1 MGTRKENV
9 NYVGSAKEI
18 VERWLKRNG
27 WKISDFPIILEK
39 IGVKTPIEIVGNE
52 RKLLECSGEYECLLG
67 LYLKEDGDLPYDQ
80 IYISREGVSTYYNV
94 IKCGTNPEIWCD
106 TTYKHVGKKGL
117 RSSYRP
123 TFWRKSLKLEDGKTF
138 NMLMS
143 FPEDEN
149 FGFKKADEIEEY
161 LLGIAHV
168 NPSEIYKDVIKIL
181 GFSEEEVK
189 SSTIE
194 ISYEDAKEN
203 KKIADIL
210 LEEGEWQKYAIV
222 EKGEIFQVSKTGEK
236 KYISAK
242 GITIEGNA
250 KKLELHIE
258 AADEDAIL
266 KVDLRSTIF
275 RVKEKWQQIINE
287 CWPK

>member
-39 IGVKTPIEIVGNE
+39 IGVKTPIEIVGTE
-52 RKLLECSGEYECLLG
+52 REMLECTGEDKCLLG
-67 LYLKEDGDLPYDQ
+67 LFTKEDAELPSDSIYLSRKEASAYYD
-80 IYISREGVSTYYNV
+80 V
-94 IKCGTNPEIWCD
+94 CGPNPEIRLDMTC
-106 TTYKHVGKKGL
+106 KKEGEISL
-117 RSSYRP
+117 ISSYRP
-123 TFWRKSLKLEDGKTF
+123 TFWNRKLRFGDDRAL
-138 NMLMS
+138 NIVVS
-143 FPEDEN
+143 FPGNEN
-149 FGFKKADEIEEY
+149 FGYEKADEIEKY
-161 LLGIAHV
+161 LLGIKEI
-168 NPSEIYKDVIKIL
+168 NFSEIYKEIVKIL
-181 GFSEEEVK
+181 GFSAENVK

>member
-39 IGVKTPIEIVGNE
+39 IGVKTPIEIVGTE
-52 RKLLECSGEYECLLG
+52 REMLECTGEDECLLG
-67 LYLKEDGDLPYDQ
+67 LFTKEDAELPSDSIYLSRKEASAYYD
-80 IYISREGVSTYYNV
+80 V
-94 IKCGTNPEIWCD
+94 CGPNPEIRLDMTC
-106 TTYKHVGKKGL
+106 KKEGEISL
-117 RSSYRP
+117 ISSYRP
-123 TFWRKSLKLEDGKTF
+123 TFWNRKLRFGDDRAL
-138 NMLMS
+138 NIVVS
-143 FPEDEN
+143 FPANEN
-149 FGFKKADEIEEY
+149 FGYENADKIEKY
-161 LLGIAHV
+161 LLGIKEI
-168 NPSEIYKDVIKIL
+168 NFSEIYKEIVKIL
-181 GFSEEEVK
+181 GFSAEDVK

>member
-1 MGTRKENV
+1 MGTRKENNV

-39 IGVKTPIEIVGNE
+39 IGVKTPIEIVGTE
-52 RKLLECSGEYECLLG
+52 REMLECTGEDECLLG
-67 LYLKEDGDLPYDQ
+67 LFTKEDAELPSDSIYLSRKEASAYYD
-80 IYISREGVSTYYNV
+80 V
-94 IKCGTNPEIWCD
+94 CGPNPEIRLDMTC
-106 TTYKHVGKKGL
+106 KKEGEISL
-117 RSSYRP
+117 ISSYRP
-123 TFWRKSLKLEDGKTF
+123 TFWNRKLRFGDDRAL
-138 NMLMS
+138 NIVVS
-143 FPEDEN
+143 FPGNEN
-149 FGFKKADEIEEY
+149 FGYEKADEIEKY
-161 LLGIAHV
+161 LLGIKEI
-168 NPSEIYKDVIKIL
+168 NFSEIYKEIVKIL
-181 GFSEEEVK
+181 GFSAENVK

>member
-18 VERWLKRNG
+18 VERWLKGNG

-39 IGVKTPIEIVGNE
+39 IGVKTPIEIVGTE
-52 RKLLECSGEYECLLG
+52 REMLECTGEDECLLG
-67 LYLKEDGDLPYDQ
+67 LFTKEDAELPSDSIYLSRKEASAYYD
-80 IYISREGVSTYYNV
+80 V
-94 IKCGTNPEIWCD
+94 CGPNPEIRLDMTC
-106 TTYKHVGKKGL
+106 KKEGEISL
-117 RSSYRP
+117 ISSYRP
-123 TFWRKSLKLEDGKTF
+123 TFWNRKLRFGDDRAL
-138 NMLMS
+138 NIVVS
-143 FPEDEN
+143 FPGNEN
-149 FGFKKADEIEEY
+149 FGYEKADEIEKY
-161 LLGIAHV
+161 LLGIKEI
-168 NPSEIYKDVIKIL
+168 NFSEIYKEIVKIL
-181 GFSEEEVK
+181 GFSAENVK